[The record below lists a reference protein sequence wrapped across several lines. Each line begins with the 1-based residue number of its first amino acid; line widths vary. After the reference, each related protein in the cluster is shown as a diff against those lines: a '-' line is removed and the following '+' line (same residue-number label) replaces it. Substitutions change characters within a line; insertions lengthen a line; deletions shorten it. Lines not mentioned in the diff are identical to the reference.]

1 MGDDFPA
8 FRWEEITAE
17 IVLSHVNGLR
27 LTEFLRFR

>member
-8 FRWEEITAE
+8 FLREEITAE

-27 LTEFLRFR
+27 LTGFLRFR